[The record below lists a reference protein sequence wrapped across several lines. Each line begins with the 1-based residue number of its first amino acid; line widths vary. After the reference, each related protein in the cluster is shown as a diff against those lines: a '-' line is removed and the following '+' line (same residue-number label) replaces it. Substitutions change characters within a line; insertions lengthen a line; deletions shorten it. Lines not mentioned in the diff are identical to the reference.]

1 MIVFVWLLI
10 NISPSNIFQKMLWLS
25 EENQQTFF
33 LGVEIVVVDRS
44 IKTAVYLALKV
55 KREVKQWAWAVVD
68 IHFFTIQ

>member
-33 LGVEIVVVDRS
+33 LGVEVVVVDRS

-55 KREVKQWAWAVVD
+55 KREVKQGAWAVVD